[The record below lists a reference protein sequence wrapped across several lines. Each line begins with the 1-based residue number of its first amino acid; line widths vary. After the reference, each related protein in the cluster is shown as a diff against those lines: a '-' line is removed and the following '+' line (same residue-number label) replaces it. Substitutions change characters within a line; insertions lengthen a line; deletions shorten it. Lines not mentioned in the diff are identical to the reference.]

1 VLQAINLLLVLNLA
15 LLSSGAQTSAPSSSS
30 YQQAIA
36 RAKTLRESGRLA
48 EAAATFRRAAEI
60 AHAND
65 AGEESIAFLG
75 ESGCYIRL
83 FHYREALK
91 TLNLA
96 YPIAV
101 SAHDELHAGAIAV
114 NKSAIYFAV
123 GDYQSADAAADQ
135 AVAHLEH
142 ASNKEYLEKALLS
155 DGQTK
160 VQLRHYREAI
170 ATLQRAVAVAHS
182 ANAPEMEAS
191 ADDYL
196 GEQLLEA
203 GDISAAAKA
212 LQEAKRLQLQS
223 HSDSGIVLINAHI
236 ADLRYRQHDFTAA
249 LNLIESVLS
258 SSKYDSSIPRYV
270 PLQLKGR
277 CLAALGQQD
286 AALAA
291 FSQAVSDAD
300 RWRRD
305 ILPGDSTATN
315 TVVSLSDIYL
325 DFVRQAASLSLA
337 RRDPVLARRA
347 LEVLIS
353 NRASNLR
360 EEIISGLGRD
370 LLLPPRYYELLSN
383 LQSTQARV
391 TLGRDPKGRQAD
403 ELKLQQIRSQ
413 LTELENNIGV
423 QSQNFSVLTERNSR
437 QTSLTSIQS
446 HLTRDELLL
455 SFSLG
460 GSKSFLWTVTRTQV
474 NLYELPSATEIA
486 SKAKSFTDSITLGH
500 MNSVQGMELSR
511 ALFGKIPATISAK
524 RHWLVAAD
532 GALLDGF
539 PFSALPDALDPAHS
553 SLGAARTLRLVPSEA
568 LRAQPSSP
576 IAARTFIGVAD
587 PIYNQ
592 ADPRRDG
599 GLSLV
604 SMHQTTRGLSL
615 GRLVGSEREVQS
627 SALSTGLPDVH
638 ILTGTNAS
646 VSRLQAL
653 LSTHPQVIHFAVH
666 VVSPEISKG
675 QNARSEAALALSL
688 AGDDMPE
695 LLTKET
701 IARLRVP
708 GSLVVLSGCASQQ
721 GEVLPGAGL
730 VGLSRA
736 WLLAGA
742 SAVLVTAWP
751 IPDDSG
757 HFFESFYTQ
766 MRASSGSI
774 GERAAIALQKAQS
787 NMRSGSGYRSNPA
800 FWAAYS
806 LISKE

>member
-1 VLQAINLLLVLNLA
+1 LNVV
-15 LLSSGAQTSAPSSSS
+15 LSSSAAQTSAAISS
-30 YQQAIA
+30 YQQTVAG
-36 RAKTLRESGRLA
+36 AKSLRGSGRLV
-48 EAAATFRRAAEI
+48 EAAAAFRRAAEI
-60 AHAND
+60 AAHTKD
-65 AGEESIAFLG
+65 ASEESMALLG

-83 FHYREALK
+83 FRYREALN

-96 YPIAV
+96 YPVAV
-101 SAHDELHAGAIAV
+101 SAKDDLHAGAIAV
-114 NKSAIYFAV
+114 NKSTIYFAV
-123 GDYQSADAAADQ
+123 GDFQSASLAADQ

-142 ASNKEYLEKALLS
+142 ASNKEYLEKALVS

-160 VQLRHYREAI
+160 VQLRHYAEAI
-170 ATLQRAVAVAHS
+170 ATLRRAVAVAHS
-182 ANAPEMEAS
+182 ANAPELEAS

-196 GEQLLEA
+196 GEQLLET
-203 GDISAAAKA
+203 GDLSAADKA
-212 LQEAKRLQLQS
+212 LQDAKRLQLQL
-223 HSDSGIVLINAHI
+223 HSDSDVVLINAHL
-236 ADLRYRQHDFTAA
+236 ADLRYHQKNYIDA
-249 LNLIESVLS
+249 LSLIESVLS
-258 SSKYDSSIPRYV
+258 SSKYDSTIPRYL

-277 CLAALGQQD
+277 CLAAIGQQD

-291 FSQAVSDAD
+291 FSQAVADAD

-305 ILPGDSTATN
+305 TLPGDATATN
-315 TVVSLSDIYL
+315 TVVNLSDIYL
-325 DFVRQAASLSLA
+325 DFVKHAASLSLA
-337 RRDPVLARRA
+337 RHDPVLARRA

-360 EEIISGLGRD
+360 EEMISGLGRD

-391 TLGRDPKGRQAD
+391 TLGRDPKARQAD
-403 ELKLQQIRSQ
+403 ELKLQQIHSE
-413 LTELENNIGV
+413 LSELENNIGV
-423 QSQNFSVLTERNSR
+423 QSQNFSTAGERNSL
-437 QTSLTSIQS
+437 QTSLSSIQS
-446 HLTRDELLL
+446 HLSRDELLL

-460 GSKSFLWTVTRTQV
+460 DSKSFLWTVTRAQI
-474 NLYELPSATEIA
+474 NLYELPSANEIA
-486 SKAKSFTDSITLGH
+486 SKARSFTDSVALGH
-500 MNSVQGMELSR
+500 LNSAQGVELSR
-511 ALFGKIPATISAK
+511 ALFGKIPANVAAK

-539 PFSALPDALDPAHS
+539 PFSALPDAADAAHS

-568 LRAQPSSP
+568 LRAQVSSP
-576 IAARTFIGVAD
+576 AAARTFLGIAD

-592 ADPRRDG
+592 ADPRRSG

-604 SMHQTTRGLSL
+604 SMRQTTRGLSL

-627 SALSTGLPDVH
+627 SALATGLPEVH
-638 ILTGTNAS
+638 ILTGANATL
-646 VSRLQAL
+646 SRLQSL

-666 VVSPEISKG
+666 VVSPDNSKNA
-675 QNARSEAALALSL
+675 NARSEAALALSL
-688 AGDDMPE
+688 TGDDMPE

-701 IARLRVP
+701 IAKLRVP

-757 HFFESFYTQ
+757 HFFQSFYTQ

-774 GERAAIALQKAQS
+774 GERAATALQKAQS
-787 NMRSGSGYRSNPA
+787 DMRSGSGYRSNPA